1 MFNLYVLSIC
11 NTMGTTEDKETAL
24 LRTDNAA
31 LLDML
36 KEKGSMKNKTVKRCK
51 EVQNKVHNI
60 LQI

>member
-11 NTMGTTEDKETAL
+11 NTMGTREDKETAL

>member
-1 MFNLYVLSIC
+1 
-11 NTMGTTEDKETAL
+11 MGTREDKETAL